1 MFARPRPK
9 KSSLPPPA
17 KRRKTISA
25 IEEINF
31 DFDARADYLTGFHKR
46 KVQRAKQA
54 QEEAAKKAKVE
65 RIAARKQVSL
75 VSTSVCQSRTNDIS
89 CARSVVRNWRHAWRQ
104 SAHF

>member
-9 KSSLPPPA
+9 KSLLPPPT
-17 KRRKTISA
+17 KRRKATSG

-31 DFDARADYLTGFHKR
+31 DFNARAEYLTGFHKR

-54 QEEAAKKAKVE
+54 QEEAAKKAKEE

-75 VSTSVCQSRTNDIS
+75 VSALACQRRTNNVS
-89 CARSVVRNWRHAWRQ
+89 CARSVVRNWRPMWRP
-104 SAHF
+104 SMHF